1 MPDPFEDF
9 LQELLSAAE
18 LYRADVVRSRIAAV
32 AATISYLRAMDV
44 EPALYT
50 PLLDVLGHLDDE
62 REGRT
67 GNLNPVVQNAN
78 MAVAAAVITLAMRA
92 GNTREEAAKVVASQ
106 MGISTH
112 DPKAVQRLQQFRKNL
127 MDKRASAAARDI
139 YSLVLVEATKAGVS
153 PEDALRAGM
162 EFLREKLTGT
172 PRT

>member
-1 MPDPFEDF
+1 MSETFDDF

-18 LYRADVVRSRIAAV
+18 LYPTDVVGSRIAAV
-32 AATISYLRAMDV
+32 SATISYLRAKDV

-67 GNLNPVVQNAN
+67 GNYPAIQNAN
-78 MAVAAAVITLAMRA
+78 LAVAAAVITLAMRA
-92 GNTREEAAKVVASQ
+92 GNTREEAAQMVASH
-106 MGISTH
+106 MGISTN
-112 DPKAVQRLQQFRKNL
+112 DTKALQRLQQFRKNL